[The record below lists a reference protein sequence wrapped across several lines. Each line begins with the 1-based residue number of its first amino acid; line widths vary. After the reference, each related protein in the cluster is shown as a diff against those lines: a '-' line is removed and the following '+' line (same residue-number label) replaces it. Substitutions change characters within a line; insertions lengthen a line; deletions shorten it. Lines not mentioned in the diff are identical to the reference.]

1 MNYQSIKPV
10 SKIKMLTIFKYV
22 PDDILYEIGIL
33 IGNRVSHSSF
43 YIPDELKDE
52 VYKILNKCREQKI
65 PIVINELGLSY
76 TGDPVGKTTLWAYSP
91 E

>member
-1 MNYQSIKPV
+1 MNYQSIKPA
-10 SKIKMLTIFKYV
+10 SKTKMLTTFTYV
-22 PDDILYEIGIL
+22 PDDILDEIEAL
-33 IGNRVSHSSF
+33 IGNRVLHSSF

-76 TGDPVGKTTLWAYSP
+76 TGDPVGKTTLWTYLP